1 MPKKTD
7 KKPAAVATVPV
18 VVPTPPKPT
27 FEQLAADTEAGRI
40 WDEIKNREI
49 EMFALP
55 DQRVWQHCDPI
66 LIEPTKLYLR
76 TRSTSV
82 LPSLETAC
90 GKKFEVELVDKY
102 VTVARVVTPLT
113 KR

>member
-7 KKPAAVATVPV
+7 KSPAVPV
-18 VVPTPPKPT
+18 AAPKPT
-27 FEQLAADTEAGRI
+27 FEQLAADTEAGKI

-55 DQRVWQHCDPI
+55 DQRVWQHAEPI

-90 GKKFEVELVDKY
+90 GKKFTVELVDRY
-102 VTVARVVTPLT
+102 VTVARVVAPLT
-113 KR
+113 QR